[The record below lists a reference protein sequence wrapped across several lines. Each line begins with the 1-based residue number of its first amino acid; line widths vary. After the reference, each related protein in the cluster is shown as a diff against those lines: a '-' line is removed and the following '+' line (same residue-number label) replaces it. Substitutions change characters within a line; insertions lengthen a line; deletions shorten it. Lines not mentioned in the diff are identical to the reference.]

1 MLEAIAG
8 VLSLIRQLI
17 WINAHSDVDSDP
29 RMDRITILFNLF
41 VVVVLIPSSYLMNN
55 ETVKLLI
62 AAQGWTAYIRNVI
75 RRGLRQNTALNE
87 NEPIPLN

>member
-8 VLSLIRQLI
+8 VLSFIRHLI
-17 WINAHSDVDSDP
+17 WINAQSNVDRDS
-29 RMDRITILFNLF
+29 RMDRIPILFNLF
-41 VVVVLIPSSYLMNN
+41 VLFVLIPSSYLMNN

-62 AAQGWTAYIRNVI
+62 LAQGWTAYIRNVI

-87 NEPIPLN
+87 S